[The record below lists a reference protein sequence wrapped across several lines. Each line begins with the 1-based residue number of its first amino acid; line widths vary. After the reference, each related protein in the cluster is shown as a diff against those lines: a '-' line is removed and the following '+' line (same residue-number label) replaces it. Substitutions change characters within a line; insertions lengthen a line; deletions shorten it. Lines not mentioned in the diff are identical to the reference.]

1 MYILTVKG
9 KEEEGAYA
17 PNVGANNVLYL
28 FVDHEDAERNSELLK
43 ADDYPD
49 MKIIEV
55 EDEIAINICEEKM
68 KDHVVY
74 ARVIH
79 GQEELEKNYSVMD
92 LSNPMLSKDEK
103 HYLNKVVES
112 KELHYHPDE
121 FIAMYNEDQLGGL
134 IRNVEFWIKDV
145 FANLVIKK

>member
-1 MYILTVKG
+1 
-9 KEEEGAYA
+9 
-17 PNVGANNVLYL
+17 
-28 FVDHEDAERNSELLK
+28 
-43 ADDYPD
+43 
-49 MKIIEV
+49 
-55 EDEIAINICEEKM
+55 M

-103 HYLNKVVES
+103 NYLDKVVSS
-112 KELHYHPDE
+112 KEIHYHPDE
-121 FIAMYNEDQLGGL
+121 FISMYNEDQLGGL

-145 FANLVIKK
+145 FANLVIKE